1 MDEIEETKEAEE
13 VLEILETKIF
23 PILRE
28 VSRDYKYSTATLYA
42 ITITGINILE
52 SIATILAA
60 RDIEEARN
68 FNEGIV
74 KALHK
79 RLNEVV
85 TEAAQ
90 KYEQAR

>member
-1 MDEIEETKEAEE
+1 MAETDEAKKVDE
-13 VLEILETKIF
+13 VLEVLGTKIF
-23 PILRE
+23 PILTE
-28 VSRDYKYSTATLYA
+28 VSRDYKYSTAILYA

-52 SIATILAA
+52 SISTILAVH
-60 RDIEEARN
+60 DIEEARN

-90 KYEQAR
+90 K

>member
-1 MDEIEETKEAEE
+1 MAETDEAKKVEE
-13 VLEILETKIF
+13 VLEVLGTKIF
-23 PILRE
+23 PILEE
-28 VSRDYKYSTATLYA
+28 VSRDYKYSTAILYA

-52 SIATILAA
+52 SISVILAA
-60 RDIEEARN
+60 GDIEEARN

-90 KYEQAR
+90 K